1 MANPSGDKKII
12 VDEDWKAQVQ
22 AEKEAQQRVAQ
33 QQATAPSGSG
43 GAAPPT
49 IGDDEPLPPPTLA
62 EHVVSLASQ
71 ALMLMGQVPNP
82 ESGKAEVHL
91 GYARHLIDTIQMLE
105 EKTRG
110 NRTAEEISL
119 LSRVLHELRVTFV
132 AAQSHWVQS
141 ATSPESSR
149 A

>member
-1 MANPSGDKKII
+1 MANETGEKKII

-22 AEKEAQQRVAQ
+22 AEKEAQQRAAQ
-33 QQATAPSGSG
+33 QQPSDQTGTAAGPRIAGEEE
-43 GAAPPT
+43 A
-49 IGDDEPLPPPTLA
+49 LPPPTLA
-62 EHVVSLASQ
+62 EHILSLASQ

-82 ESGKAEVHL
+82 QTGKAEVHL
-91 GYARHLIDTIQMLE
+91 PYARHVIDTIAMLE

-119 LSRVLHELRVTFV
+119 LSRVLHELRMNFV
-132 AAQSHWVQS
+132 AAQSQAGTGGTS
-141 ATSPESSR
+141 AG